1 MRPFVHE
8 SVIGTRF
15 DSSVVSTTE
24 VGPYAAVVPSVAG
37 QAWITG
43 IYQMGLDPTD
53 PFPRGFTV
61 ADTWLR
67 QIDDLPPGPHRRR
80 MNDVMRVEAYA
91 GRSVV
96 PGAADGELL
105 HADVGLSFMGGVD
118 SSTGRVIDTHH
129 PLHGQSVDGKVLA
142 LPSGRGSC
150 SGSATLFELLLNGHA
165 PAALIFRADEPILTL
180 GVILAAEMFGVSI
193 PVVRLSPAD
202 FAQLRSASRV
212 SVRDG
217 MVTVTDANSP
227 LGPRQA
233 QPASPLPDLDLTDF
247 RLSDHDHQLLSGAFG
262 EAARLAI
269 RVVIRAAQL
278 EGAHDLIDIDRGH
291 IDGCFYQGPASLRF
305 AERLVELGGQVAVPT
320 SMNSLC
326 IDRRRWRN
334 QGVPA
339 ELGEPSEALADAYLR
354 LGVTPT
360 YTCAPYLLDGP
371 PARGQQIAW
380 AESNAVVF
388 ANAVLGA
395 RTMKYPDYLDILIA
409 LIGRAPNA
417 GAHTDA
423 GRRPT
428 VQIAVDVPV
437 EQLDDAFYPTLG
449 YHVGTI
455 ASNDIPVL
463 TGLELTA
470 PTADDLR
477 AFGAAFA
484 TTSAAAMFHIVGVTP
499 EAPTLDAV
507 TDPAEPVRRVRV
519 GAAELASAWEE
530 LNSATGTRTEMV
542 ALGNP
547 HFSLTEF
554 ARLADLCD
562 GRTKSPDVEL
572 VVTTSRSTHAR
583 AERAGLVARL
593 EQFGARL
600 VNDTCW
606 CLIGEP
612 VVPPSSRTITTN
624 SAKYAHYGPAAVGR
638 GFHLRRLAGCVEA
651 ACSGDAEHRPPA
663 WLGSAVIPQ

>member
-1 MRPFVHE
+1 
-8 SVIGTRF
+8 
-15 DSSVVSTTE
+15 
-24 VGPYAAVVPSVAG
+24 
-37 QAWITG
+37 
-43 IYQMGLDPTD
+43 MGL
-53 PFPRGFTV
+53 
-61 ADTWLR
+61 
-67 QIDDLPPGPHRRR
+67 
-80 MNDVMRVEAYA
+80 EAYA

-96 PGAADGELL
+96 PGAAAGELL
-105 HADVGLSFMGGVD
+105 HADVGLSFMGGVN
-118 SSTGRVIDTHH
+118 SSTGWVIDTHH
-129 PLHGQSVDGKVLA
+129 PLHGQSVSGKVLA

-180 GVILAAEMFGVSI
+180 GVILAAEVFGTGI
-193 PVVRLSPAD
+193 PVVRLSAAD

-217 MVTVTDANSP
+217 TVTVIEEITSP
-227 LGPRQA
+227 AAPT
-233 QPASPLPDLDLTDF
+233 SLPELDLSDFELTD
-247 RLSDHDHQLLSGAFG
+247 RDRQLLAGAFG
-262 EAARLAI
+262 EAARLAV

-278 EGAHDLIDIDRGH
+278 EGAHDLIDIERGH
-291 IDGCFYQGPASLRF
+291 VDGCFYQGPASLRF
-305 AERLVELGGQVAVPT
+305 PERLVELGGQVVVPT
-320 SMNSLC
+320 SMNALR
-326 IDRRRWRN
+326 IDRRRWRS

-339 ELGEPSEALADAYLR
+339 ELGDPSEAVADAYVR

-371 PARGQQIAW
+371 PTCGQQIAW
-380 AESNAVVF
+380 AESNAVVY

-423 GRRPT
+423 GRRAGME
-428 VQIAVDVPV
+428 INIDLPV
-437 EQLDDAFYPTLG
+437 ELLDDAFYPTLG
-449 YHVGTI
+449 YHVGMI

-463 TGLELTA
+463 TGLERAT
-470 PTADDLR
+470 PSADDLR

-507 TDPAEPVRRVRV
+507 IDPEETVRRVRV
-519 GAAELASAWEE
+519 GATDLAPTWGE
-530 LNSATGTRTEMV
+530 LNSAADPHTDLV

-554 ARLADLCD
+554 AQLAELCD
-562 GRTKSPDVEL
+562 GRAKSPDVEL
-572 VVTTSRSTHAR
+572 VVTTSRSTQAR
-583 AERAGLVARL
+583 AERAGYVALL

-612 VVPPSSRTITTN
+612 VVPPSSRTVTTS

-638 GFHLRRLAGCVEA
+638 GFHLRSLAGCVDA
-651 ACSGDAEHRPPA
+651 ACTGDAGSTLPA
-663 WLGSAVIPQ
+663 WLA

>member
-1 MRPFVHE
+1 MRIE
-8 SVIGTRF
+8 
-15 DSSVVSTTE
+15 
-24 VGPYAAVVPSVAG
+24 A
-37 QAWITG
+37 
-43 IYQMGLDPTD
+43 
-53 PFPRGFTV
+53 FT
-61 ADTWLR
+61 
-67 QIDDLPPGPHRRR
+67 
-80 MNDVMRVEAYA
+80 

-129 PLHGQSVDGKVLA
+129 PLHGHSVDGKVLA
-142 LPSGRGSC
+142 MPSGRGSC
-150 SGSATLFELLLNGHA
+150 SGSASLFELLVNRHA
-165 PAALIFRADEPILTL
+165 PVALIFRADEPILTL

-193 PVVRLSPAD
+193 PVVRLRPAD

-212 SVRDG
+212 SVRG
-217 MVTVTDANSP
+217 GRVTVTDMAGP
-227 LGPRQA
+227 LAAPT
-233 QPASPLPDLDLTDF
+233 PLPDLDLTDF
-247 RLSDHDHQLLSGAFG
+247 RLSVHDRQLLSGAFG

-278 EGAHDLIDIDRGH
+278 EGANDLIDIDGGH

-326 IDRRRWRN
+326 IDRRRWRD

-371 PARGQQIAW
+371 PACGQQIAW

-423 GRRPT
+423 GRRAT
-428 VQIAVDVPV
+428 MQIAVDLPV
-437 EQLDDAFYPTLG
+437 ELLDDAFYPTLG
-449 YHVGTI
+449 YHVGMI

-463 TGLELTA
+463 TGLERAT
-470 PTADDLR
+470 PTSDDLR

-484 TTSAAAMFHIVGVTP
+484 TTSAAAMFHIVGITP

-507 TDPAEPVRRVRV
+507 VDPEEPVQRLCV
-519 GAAELASAWEE
+519 GAADLAPTWGE
-530 LNSATGTRTEMV
+530 LNSATETRTDLV

-572 VVTTSRSTHAR
+572 GVTTSRSTQAK
-583 AERAGLVARL
+583 AEQAGYIARL

-612 VVPPSSRTITTN
+612 VVPQSSRTITTS

-638 GFHLRRLAGCVEA
+638 GFHLRSLADCLEA
-651 ACSGDAEHRPPA
+651 ACTGDAGSTPPA
-663 WLGSAVIPQ
+663 WLG

>member
-1 MRPFVHE
+1 
-8 SVIGTRF
+8 
-15 DSSVVSTTE
+15 
-24 VGPYAAVVPSVAG
+24 
-37 QAWITG
+37 
-43 IYQMGLDPTD
+43 
-53 PFPRGFTV
+53 
-61 ADTWLR
+61 
-67 QIDDLPPGPHRRR
+67 
-80 MNDVMRVEAYA
+80 
-91 GRSVV
+91 
-96 PGAADGELL
+96 
-105 HADVGLSFMGGVD
+105 
-118 SSTGRVIDTHH
+118 
-129 PLHGQSVDGKVLA
+129 
-142 LPSGRGSC
+142 
-150 SGSATLFELLLNGHA
+150 
-165 PAALIFRADEPILTL
+165 
-180 GVILAAEMFGVSI
+180 
-193 PVVRLSPAD
+193 
-202 FAQLRSASRV
+202 
-212 SVRDG
+212 
-217 MVTVTDANSP
+217 
-227 LGPRQA
+227 
-233 QPASPLPDLDLTDF
+233 
-247 RLSDHDHQLLSGAFG
+247 LLSGALG
-262 EAARLAI
+262 KAARLAI

-278 EGAHDLIDIDRGH
+278 EGANDLIDIDRGH

-326 IDRRRWRN
+326 IDRRRWRD

-360 YTCAPYLLDGP
+360 YTCAPYLLDDP

-388 ANAVLGA
+388 ANAVIGA

-423 GRRPT
+423 GRRAT
-428 VQIAVDVPV
+428 LQIAVDVPV

-449 YHVGTI
+449 YQVGTI

-463 TGLELTA
+463 TGLERAT
-470 PTADDLR
+470 PTADDPR

-519 GAAELASAWEE
+519 GAAELARTWEE
-530 LNSATGTRTEMV
+530 LNSANGTRTDLV

-572 VVTTSRSTHAR
+572 VVTTSRSIHAK
-583 AERAGLVARL
+583 AERAGLIARL
-593 EQFGARL
+593 EQFGARV

-612 VVPPSSRTITTN
+612 VVTPSSRTITTS
-624 SAKYAHYGPAAVGR
+624 SAKYAHYGTAAVGR
-638 GFHLRRLAGCVEA
+638 GFHLRSLAGCVDA
-651 ACSGDAEHRPPA
+651 ACTGDAGTALPA
-663 WLGSAVIPQ
+663 WLGSPHYRAR

>member
-1 MRPFVHE
+1 MSR
-8 SVIGTRF
+8 IAAY
-15 DSSVVSTTE
+15 
-24 VGPYAAVVPSVAG
+24 VG
-37 QAWITG
+37 
-43 IYQMGLDPTD
+43 
-53 PFPRGFTV
+53 
-61 ADTWLR
+61 
-67 QIDDLPPGPHRRR
+67 HC
-80 MNDVMRVEAYA
+80 
-91 GRSVV
+91 VV

-129 PLHGQSVDGKVLA
+129 PLHGKGVAGKVLA

-150 SGSATLFELLLNGHA
+150 SGSASLFELLLNGHA
-165 PAALIFRADEPILTL
+165 PNALIFCADEPILTL
-180 GVILAAEMFGVSI
+180 GVILAAEMFGVGI

-212 SVRDG
+212 SLRDG
-217 MVTVTDANSP
+217 TVTVTDAIASP
-227 LGPRQA
+227 HP
-233 QPASPLPDLDLTDF
+233 PTPLPDLDLTDF
-247 RLSDHDHQLLSGAFG
+247 RLSDHDRELLSGAHG
-262 EAARLAI
+262 EAARLAV

-291 IDGCFYQGPASLRF
+291 IDGCHYQGPASLSF

-326 IDRRRWRN
+326 IDRRRWRG

-360 YTCAPYLLDGP
+360 YTCAPYLLDSP
-371 PARGQQIAW
+371 PTCGQQIAW
-380 AESNAVVF
+380 AESNAVVY
-388 ANAVLGA
+388 ANAVIGA

-409 LIGRAPNA
+409 LIGRAPHA

-423 GRRPT
+423 GRRAT
-428 VQIAVDVPV
+428 LHIAVDMPI

-455 ASNDIPVL
+455 ATNDIPVL
-463 TGLELTA
+463 TGLERA
-470 PTADDLR
+470 VPTADDLR

-499 EAPTLDAV
+499 EAPSIDAV
-507 TDPAEPVRRVRV
+507 TDPHVPLRRLPV
-519 GAAELASAWEE
+519 GAAELAVTWAE
-530 LNSATGTRTEMV
+530 LNSATATRTELV

-554 ARLADLCD
+554 GRLADLCD
-562 GRTKSPDVEL
+562 GRTKSPDVDV
-572 VVTTSRSTHAR
+572 VVTTSRSTHSS
-583 AERAGLVARL
+583 AERAGLVTRL
-593 EQFGARL
+593 ERFGARL

-612 VVPPSSRTITTN
+612 VVTPSSRTITTN

-638 GFHLRRLAGCVEA
+638 GFHLRSLAGCVQA
-651 ACSGDAEHRPPA
+651 ACTGDAGSALPA
-663 WLGSAVIPQ
+663 WLGETPTPP

>member
-1 MRPFVHE
+1 MTFR
-8 SVIGTRF
+8 
-15 DSSVVSTTE
+15 VS
-24 VGPYAAVVPSVAG
+24 
-37 QAWITG
+37 
-43 IYQMGLDPTD
+43 
-53 PFPRGFTV
+53 
-61 ADTWLR
+61 
-67 QIDDLPPGPHRRR
+67 
-80 MNDVMRVEAYA
+80 VEAYA

-96 PGAADGELL
+96 PGAAAGELL

-150 SGSATLFELLLNGHA
+150 SGSATLFELLHNGHA

-180 GVILAAEMFGVSI
+180 GVILAAEVFGVSI
-193 PVVRLSPAD
+193 PVVRLDPAD
-202 FAQLRSASRV
+202 FARLRSASRV
-212 SVRDG
+212 SVRDE
-217 MVTVTDANSP
+217 MVTVTEATAP
-227 LGPRQA
+227 
-233 QPASPLPDLDLTDF
+233 PAASTPLPDLDLTDF
-247 RLSDHDHQLLSGAFG
+247 QLSHHDRELLSGAVG

-278 EGAHDLIDIDRGH
+278 EGAHHLIDIDRGH

-326 IDRRRWRN
+326 IDRRRWREH
-334 QGVPA
+334 GVPA

-371 PARGQQIAW
+371 PVCGQQIAW

-388 ANAVLGA
+388 ANAVIGA
-395 RTMKYPDYLDILIA
+395 RTMKYPDYLDILVA
-409 LIGRAPNA
+409 LVGRAPNA

-423 GRRPT
+423 GRRAT

-463 TGLELTA
+463 TGLELTD
-470 PTADDLR
+470 PTVDDLR

-484 TTSAAAMFHIVGVTP
+484 TTSAASMFHIVGVTP

-507 TDPAEPVRRVRV
+507 TDPAEPLRRMRV
-519 GAAELASAWEE
+519 GRAELALTWEE
-530 LNSATGTRTEMV
+530 LNSTAVTRTEMV

-554 ARLADLCD
+554 ARLADLCN
-562 GRTKSPDVEL
+562 GRTKSPDVVL
-572 VVTTSRSTHAR
+572 VVTTSRSTQAR
-583 AERAGLVARL
+583 AEQAGLVARL

-612 VVPPSSRTITTN
+612 VVTPSSRVITTS

-638 GFHLRRLAGCVEA
+638 GFHLRSLAGCVEA
-651 ACSGDAEHRPPA
+651 ACTGDAGSALPT
-663 WLGSAVIPQ
+663 WLGSARHRAR

>member
-1 MRPFVHE
+1 
-8 SVIGTRF
+8 
-15 DSSVVSTTE
+15 
-24 VGPYAAVVPSVAG
+24 
-37 QAWITG
+37 
-43 IYQMGLDPTD
+43 MG
-53 PFPRGFTV
+53 
-61 ADTWLR
+61 
-67 QIDDLPPGPHRRR
+67 
-80 MNDVMRVEAYA
+80 VEAYA
-91 GRSVV
+91 GRCVV
-96 PGAADGELL
+96 PGAAAGELL

-118 SSTGRVIDTHH
+118 SSTGWVIDTHH
-129 PLHGQSVDGKVLA
+129 PLHGQSASGKVLA

-180 GVILAAEMFGVSI
+180 GVILAAEVFGTGI
-193 PVVRLSPAD
+193 PVVRLSAAD

-217 MVTVTDANSP
+217 TVTVTEEITSP
-227 LGPRQA
+227 AAPT
-233 QPASPLPDLDLTDF
+233 SLPELDLSDFDLTD
-247 RLSDHDHQLLSGAFG
+247 RDRQLLSGAFG
-262 EAARLAI
+262 EAARLAV

-278 EGAHDLIDIDRGH
+278 EGAHDLIDIERGH

-305 AERLVELGGQVAVPT
+305 PERLVELGGQVAVPT
-320 SMNSLC
+320 TMNALR
-326 IDRRRWRN
+326 IDRRRWRS
-334 QGVPA
+334 QGVPP
-339 ELGEPSEALADAYLR
+339 ELGEPSEAVADAYRR
-354 LGVTPT
+354 LGVSPT

-371 PARGQQIAW
+371 PACGQQIAW
-380 AESNAVVF
+380 AESNAVVY

-417 GAHTDA
+417 GAHTEA
-423 GRRPT
+423 GRRAT
-428 VQIAVDVPV
+428 VEIVVDLPL
-437 EQLDDAFYPTLG
+437 ERLDDAFYPTLG

-455 ASNDIPVL
+455 AGNEIPVL

-470 PTADDLR
+470 PTTDDLR

-484 TTSAAAMFHIVGVTP
+484 TTSAAAMFHVVGVTP

-519 GAAELASAWEE
+519 DAAALAQTWAE
-530 LNSATGTRTEMV
+530 LNSATVTRTEMV

-583 AERAGLVARL
+583 AEQAGLVARL
-593 EQFGARL
+593 ERFGARL

-612 VVPPSSRTITTN
+612 VVPPTSRTITTS
-624 SAKYAHYGPAAVGR
+624 SAKYAHYGTAAVGR
-638 GFHLRRLAGCVEA
+638 GFHLRSLAGCVEA
-651 ACSGDAEHRPPA
+651 ACTGDAGTALPA
-663 WLGSAVIPQ
+663 WLGVRHRAR

>member
-1 MRPFVHE
+1 MR
-8 SVIGTRF
+8 I
-15 DSSVVSTTE
+15 
-24 VGPYAAVVPSVAG
+24 
-37 QAWITG
+37 
-43 IYQMGLDPTD
+43 
-53 PFPRGFTV
+53 
-61 ADTWLR
+61 
-67 QIDDLPPGPHRRR
+67 
-80 MNDVMRVEAYA
+80 EAYA

-118 SSTGRVIDTHH
+118 SSTGQVIDTHH
-129 PLHGQSVDGKVLA
+129 PLHGQTVDGKVLA

-150 SGSATLFELLLNGHA
+150 SGSASLFELLVNRHA
-165 PAALIFRADEPILTL
+165 PVALIFRADEPILTL
-180 GVILAAEMFGVSI
+180 GVILAAEVFGVSI

-212 SVRDG
+212 SVRG
-217 MVTVTDANSP
+217 GRVTVTDAT
-227 LGPRQA
+227 GP
-233 QPASPLPDLDLTDF
+233 PAAPTPLPDLDLTDF
-247 RLSDHDHQLLSGAFG
+247 RLSVHDRQLLSGAFG

-278 EGAHDLIDIDRGH
+278 EGAHDLIDIDCGH

-339 ELGEPSEALADAYLR
+339 ELGEPSETLADAYLR
-354 LGVTPT
+354 LGVSPT
-360 YTCAPYLLDGP
+360 YTCAPYLLDDP

-423 GRRPT
+423 GRRAT
-428 VQIAVDVPV
+428 LQIAVDMPV

-455 ASNDIPVL
+455 ASNDVPAL

-507 TDPAEPVRRVRV
+507 TDPAEPIRRVRV
-519 GAAELASAWEE
+519 GAAELARTWEE
-530 LNSATGTRTEMV
+530 LNSATVTRTDMV

-562 GRTKSPDVEL
+562 VRTKSPDVEL
-572 VVTTSRSTHAR
+572 VVTTSRSIHAK
-583 AERAGLVARL
+583 AERAGLVACL

-612 VVPPSSRTITTN
+612 VVTPSSRTITTS
-624 SAKYAHYGPAAVGR
+624 SAKYAHYGTAAVGR
-638 GFHLRRLAGCVEA
+638 GFHLRSLAGCVDA
-651 ACSGDAEHRPPA
+651 ACTGDAGTALPA
-663 WLGSAVIPQ
+663 WLGSPHYRAR

>member
-1 MRPFVHE
+1 MR
-8 SVIGTRF
+8 I
-15 DSSVVSTTE
+15 
-24 VGPYAAVVPSVAG
+24 
-37 QAWITG
+37 
-43 IYQMGLDPTD
+43 
-53 PFPRGFTV
+53 
-61 ADTWLR
+61 
-67 QIDDLPPGPHRRR
+67 
-80 MNDVMRVEAYA
+80 EAYA

-150 SGSATLFELLLNGHA
+150 SGSASLFELLVNRHA
-165 PAALIFRADEPILTL
+165 PVALIFRADEPILTL
-180 GVILAAEMFGVSI
+180 GVILAAEVFGVSI

-212 SVRDG
+212 SVRG
-217 MVTVTDANSP
+217 GRVTVTDATAP
-227 LGPRQA
+227 
-233 QPASPLPDLDLTDF
+233 PAAPTPLPDLDLTDF
-247 RLSDHDHQLLSGAFG
+247 RLSVHDRQLLSGAFG

-326 IDRRRWRN
+326 IDRRRWRD

-360 YTCAPYLLDGP
+360 YTCAPYLLDDP

-388 ANAVLGA
+388 ANAVIGA

-423 GRRPT
+423 GRRAT
-428 VQIAVDVPV
+428 LQIAVDVPV

-463 TGLELTA
+463 TGLELSR
-470 PTADDLR
+470 PDRRRSPRVRRGVRHHLGRGHVPHRRRDSGSADPRRGDR
-477 AFGAAFA
+477 SGGA
-484 TTSAAAMFHIVGVTP
+484 
-499 EAPTLDAV
+499 
-507 TDPAEPVRRVRV
+507 DPAGAGRRRRAGADVGRAEQRHRHAYRHGRPRQPALLADRIRAARRSVRR
-519 GAAELASAWEE
+519 
-530 LNSATGTRTEMV
+530 
-542 ALGNP
+542 P
-547 HFSLTEF
+547 HEIPG
-554 ARLADLCD
+554 C
-562 GRTKSPDVEL
+562 
-572 VVTTSRSTHAR
+572 
-583 AERAGLVARL
+583 RAGRDDEPQHPRESRTGRPRRPPRAVRRPPGQRHLLVPDRRAGGHAIVADHHDELGQVRPL
-593 EQFGARL
+593 RHCGRR
-600 VNDTCW
+600 TR
-606 CLIGEP
+606 
-612 VVPPSSRTITTN
+612 VPP
-624 SAKYAHYGPAAVGR
+624 P
-638 GFHLRRLAGCVEA
+638 
-651 ACSGDAEHRPPA
+651 
-663 WLGSAVIPQ
+663 

>member
-1 MRPFVHE
+1 
-8 SVIGTRF
+8 
-15 DSSVVSTTE
+15 
-24 VGPYAAVVPSVAG
+24 
-37 QAWITG
+37 
-43 IYQMGLDPTD
+43 MG
-53 PFPRGFTV
+53 
-61 ADTWLR
+61 
-67 QIDDLPPGPHRRR
+67 
-80 MNDVMRVEAYA
+80 AYA

-118 SSTGRVIDTHH
+118 SSTGLVIDTRH
-129 PLHGQSVDGKVLA
+129 PLHGQTVAGRVLA

-150 SGSATLFELLLNGHA
+150 SGSASLVELLVNGHA

-180 GVILAAEMFGVSI
+180 GVVLAAEVFGVSI
-193 PVVRLSPAD
+193 PVVRLSPDD
-202 FAQLRSASRV
+202 FAQLRSAPRV
-212 SVRDG
+212 SVRDETVS
-217 MVTVTDANSP
+217 VTGAVAPPEAPT
-227 LGPRQA
+227 
-233 QPASPLPDLDLTDF
+233 PLPDLDLTDF
-247 RLSDHDHQLLSGAFG
+247 RLSDHDRQLLSGALG

-278 EGAHDLIDIDRGH
+278 EGAHDLLSIDRGH

-305 AERLVELGGQVAVPT
+305 AERLVELGGRVAVPT

-360 YTCAPYLLDGP
+360 YTCAPYLLDEAP
-371 PARGQQIAW
+371 VRGQQIAW

-388 ANAVLGA
+388 ANAVIGA
-395 RTMKYPDYLDILIA
+395 RTLKYPDYLDILVA

-423 GRRPT
+423 GRRAG
-428 VQIAVDVPV
+428 VHIAVDVPI

-449 YHVGTI
+449 YHVGTV
-455 ASNDIPVL
+455 ASNDVPVL
-463 TGLELTA
+463 TGLERAT
-470 PTADDLR
+470 PTWDDLR

-507 TDPAEPVRRVRV
+507 TDPAKPVRRVRV
-519 GAAELASAWEE
+519 GAAELAQTWRD
-530 LNSATGTRTEMV
+530 LNSATVARTEMV

-572 VVTTSRSTHAR
+572 VVTTSRSTQAK
-583 AERAGLVARL
+583 AERTGLVARL
-593 EQFGARL
+593 ERFGARL

-612 VVPPSSRTITTN
+612 VVTPASRTITTS
-624 SAKYAHYGPAAVGR
+624 SAKYAHYGPAVVGR
-638 GFHLRRLAGCVEA
+638 GFQLRGLAGCVDA
-651 ACSGDAEHRPPA
+651 ACTGNAGSALPP
-663 WLGSAVIPQ
+663 WLGSAATLP

>member
-1 MRPFVHE
+1 M
-8 SVIGTRF
+8 
-15 DSSVVSTTE
+15 
-24 VGPYAAVVPSVAG
+24 
-37 QAWITG
+37 
-43 IYQMGLDPTD
+43 TD
-53 PFPRGFTV
+53 
-61 ADTWLR
+61 L
-67 QIDDLPPGPHRRR
+67 
-80 MNDVMRVEAYA
+80 MRVEAFV
-91 GRSVV
+91 GRSLV

-105 HADVGLSFMGGVD
+105 HADVGLSFMGGVN
-118 SSTGRVIDTHH
+118 SSTGEVIDTHH
-129 PLHGQSVDGKVLA
+129 PLLGQSVDGKVLA

-150 SGSATLFELLLNGHA
+150 SGSATLFELLVNGHA

-180 GVILAAEMFGVSI
+180 GVILAAEVFGVSI

-202 FAQLRSASRV
+202 FAQLPSASRL
-212 SVRDG
+212 SVREG
-217 MVTVTDANSP
+217 IVTVTGGTAPSAAP
-227 LGPRQA
+227 T
-233 QPASPLPDLDLTDF
+233 PLPDLDLTDF
-247 RLSDHDHQLLSGAFG
+247 RLSDHDRQLLSGAFG

-269 RVVIRAAQL
+269 RVVIRAARL

-326 IDRRRWRN
+326 IDRRRWRD

-354 LGVTPT
+354 LGVAPT

-371 PARGQQIAW
+371 PACGQQIAW
-380 AESNAVVF
+380 AESNAVIY
-388 ANAVLGA
+388 ANAVIGA

-423 GRRPT
+423 GRRAG
-428 VQIAVDVPV
+428 VQIAVDLPV

-463 TGLELTA
+463 TGLEHAA

-519 GAAELASAWEE
+519 GAAELAQTWEE
-530 LNSATGTRTEMV
+530 LNSATGRHTEMV

-554 ARLADLCD
+554 ARLAELCD

-572 VVTTSRSTHAR
+572 VVTTSRSIHAK
-583 AERAGLVARL
+583 AERAGLVGRL

-612 VVPPSSRTITTN
+612 VVTPSSRTITTS

-638 GFHLRRLAGCVEA
+638 GFHLRSLAGCVDA
-651 ACSGDAEHRPPA
+651 ACTGDAGTVLPA
-663 WLGSAVIPQ
+663 WLGSPRYRAR

>member
-1 MRPFVHE
+1 M
-8 SVIGTRF
+8 SGT
-15 DSSVVSTTE
+15 STSGE
-24 VGPYAAVVPSVAG
+24 
-37 QAWITG
+37 
-43 IYQMGLDPTD
+43 
-53 PFPRGFTV
+53 
-61 ADTWLR
+61 
-67 QIDDLPPGPHRRR
+67 
-80 MNDVMRVEAYA
+80 YA

-105 HADVGLSFMGGVD
+105 HCDVGLSFMGGVD
-118 SSTGRVIDTHH
+118 PSTGRVIDTHH
-129 PLHGQSVDGKVLA
+129 PLHGQSVAGKVLA

-150 SGSATLFELLLNGHA
+150 SGSATLFELLLNGQA
-165 PAALIFRADEPILTL
+165 PAALVFCAAEPILTL
-180 GVILAAEMFGVSI
+180 GVILAVEVFGVGI
-193 PVVRLSPAD
+193 PVVRLSAVD
-202 FAQLRSASRV
+202 FAELRSASRV

-217 MVTVTDANSP
+217 VVTVTDATAAP
-227 LGPRQA
+227 GLRRAQA
-233 QPASPLPDLDLTDF
+233 ASSPLPELDLSAF
-247 RLSDHDHQLLSGAFG
+247 RLSDFDHQLLSGTFG

-326 IDRRRWRN
+326 IDRRRWRE

-339 ELGEPSEALADAYLR
+339 ELGESSEAVADAYLR
-354 LGVTPT
+354 LGATPT

-371 PARGQQIAW
+371 PAYGQQIAW

-388 ANAVLGA
+388 ANAVIGA
-395 RTMKYPDYLDILIA
+395 RTMKYPDYLDILVA

-417 GAHTDA
+417 GAHTDS

-428 VQIAVDVPV
+428 VQIDVDLPV

-463 TGLELTA
+463 TGLERAA

-484 TTSAAAMFHIVGVTP
+484 TTSAAAIFHIVGITP
-499 EAPTLDAV
+499 EAPTLEAV
-507 TDPAEPVRRVRV
+507 IDPERPVRRMRV
-519 GAAELASAWEE
+519 GAAELAQSWEE
-530 LNSATGTRTEMV
+530 LNSATGTQTEMV

-554 ARLADLCD
+554 ARLAELCD
-562 GRTKSPDVEL
+562 GRTKFPAVEM
-572 VVTTSRSTHAR
+572 VVTTSRSTQAQ
-583 AERAGLVARL
+583 AERSGYAARL

-606 CLIGEP
+606 CFIGEP
-612 VVPPSSRTITTN
+612 LVTPTSRTITTS

-638 GFHLRRLAGCVEA
+638 GFLLRNLAGCVEA
-651 ACSGDAEHRPPA
+651 ACTGDAGPALPPWLTARGSRRPRPA
-663 WLGSAVIPQ
+663 RTR

>member
-1 MRPFVHE
+1 MR
-8 SVIGTRF
+8 I
-15 DSSVVSTTE
+15 
-24 VGPYAAVVPSVAG
+24 
-37 QAWITG
+37 
-43 IYQMGLDPTD
+43 
-53 PFPRGFTV
+53 
-61 ADTWLR
+61 
-67 QIDDLPPGPHRRR
+67 
-80 MNDVMRVEAYA
+80 EAYA

-150 SGSATLFELLLNGHA
+150 SGSASLFELLVNRHA
-165 PAALIFRADEPILTL
+165 PVALIFRADEPILTL
-180 GVILAAEMFGVSI
+180 GVILAAEVFGVSI
-193 PVVRLSPAD
+193 PVVRLSPVN
-202 FAQLRSASRV
+202 FAQLRSASRG
-212 SVRDG
+212 SVRG
-217 MVTVTDANSP
+217 GTVTVTDATAP
-227 LGPRQA
+227 
-233 QPASPLPDLDLTDF
+233 PAAPTPLPDLDLTDF
-247 RLSDHDHQLLSGAFG
+247 RLSVHDRELLSGDFG

-278 EGAHDLIDIDRGH
+278 EGANDLIDIDGGH

-326 IDRRRWRN
+326 IDRRRWRD

-360 YTCAPYLLDGP
+360 YTCAPYLLDDP

-388 ANAVLGA
+388 ANAVIGA

-423 GRRPT
+423 GRRAT
-428 VQIAVDVPV
+428 LQIAVDVPV

-455 ASNDIPVL
+455 ASNDVPAL

-484 TTSAAAMFHIVGVTP
+484 TTSAAATFHIVGVTP

-507 TDPAEPVRRVRV
+507 TDPAEPIQRVRV
-519 GAAELASAWEE
+519 GATELARTWEE
-530 LNSATGTRTEMV
+530 LNSATVTRTDMV

-572 VVTTSRSTHAR
+572 VVTTSRSIHAK

-612 VVPPSSRTITTN
+612 VVTPSSRTITTS
-624 SAKYAHYGPAAVGR
+624 SAKYAHYGTAAVGR
-638 GFHLRRLAGCVEA
+638 GFHLRSLAGCVDA
-651 ACSGDAEHRPPA
+651 ACTGDAGTVLPA
-663 WLGSAVIPQ
+663 WLGSPRYRAR

>member
-1 MRPFVHE
+1 MR
-8 SVIGTRF
+8 I
-15 DSSVVSTTE
+15 
-24 VGPYAAVVPSVAG
+24 
-37 QAWITG
+37 
-43 IYQMGLDPTD
+43 
-53 PFPRGFTV
+53 
-61 ADTWLR
+61 
-67 QIDDLPPGPHRRR
+67 
-80 MNDVMRVEAYA
+80 EAYA

-105 HADVGLSFMGGVD
+105 HSDVGLSFMGGVD
-118 SSTGRVIDTHH
+118 PSTGRVIDTHH
-129 PLHGQSVDGKVLA
+129 PLHGQSVAGKVLA

-150 SGSATLFELLLNGHA
+150 SGSSTLFELLVNGHA
-165 PAALIFRADEPILTL
+165 PTALVFRADEPILTL
-180 GVILAAEMFGVSI
+180 GVILAAELFGISI
-193 PVVRLSPAD
+193 PVVRLSAAY
-202 FAQLRSASRV
+202 FAHLRSASRV

-217 MVTVTDANSP
+217 MVITTETSSP
-227 LGPRQA
+227 PPTPTSQ
-233 QPASPLPDLDLTDF
+233 PDLDLSDF
-247 RLSDHDHQLLSGAFG
+247 RLTDHDRGLLSGAFG

-278 EGAHDLIDIDRGH
+278 ESANDLIDIECGH
-291 IDGCFYQGPASLRF
+291 IDGCFYQGPASLHF

-320 SMNSLC
+320 SMNALR
-326 IDRRRWRN
+326 IDRRRWRD
-334 QGVPA
+334 QGVSA
-339 ELGEPSEALADAYLR
+339 ELGEPSEAVADAYLR

-371 PARGQQIAW
+371 PACGQQIAW

-423 GRRPT
+423 GRRAT
-428 VQIAVDVPV
+428 LQIAVDVPV

-455 ASNDIPVL
+455 ASNDVPAL
-463 TGLELTA
+463 TGLELAA

-507 TDPAEPVRRVRV
+507 TDPAEPIRRVWV
-519 GAAELASAWEE
+519 GAAELARTWEE
-530 LNSATGTRTEMV
+530 LNSATVTRTDLV

-572 VVTTSRSTHAR
+572 GVTTSRSTQAK
-583 AERAGLVARL
+583 AEQAGYIARL

-600 VNDTCW
+600 LNDTCW

-612 VVPPSSRTITTN
+612 VVPQSSRTITTS

-638 GFHLRRLAGCVEA
+638 GFHLRSLADCVEA
-651 ACSGDAEHRPPA
+651 ACTGDAGSTPPA
-663 WLGSAVIPQ
+663 WLA

>member
-1 MRPFVHE
+1 MLF
-8 SVIGTRF
+8 
-15 DSSVVSTTE
+15 
-24 VGPYAAVVPSVAG
+24 
-37 QAWITG
+37 
-43 IYQMGLDPTD
+43 
-53 PFPRGFTV
+53 
-61 ADTWLR
+61 
-67 QIDDLPPGPHRRR
+67 
-80 MNDVMRVEAYA
+80 
-91 GRSVV
+91 RS
-96 PGAADGELL
+96 
-105 HADVGLSFMGGVD
+105 
-118 SSTGRVIDTHH
+118 
-129 PLHGQSVDGKVLA
+129 
-142 LPSGRGSC
+142 
-150 SGSATLFELLLNGHA
+150 
-165 PAALIFRADEPILTL
+165 
-180 GVILAAEMFGVSI
+180 
-193 PVVRLSPAD
+193 
-202 FAQLRSASRV
+202 
-212 SVRDG
+212 
-217 MVTVTDANSP
+217 
-227 LGPRQA
+227 
-233 QPASPLPDLDLTDF
+233 
-247 RLSDHDHQLLSGAFG
+247 
-262 EAARLAI
+262 
-269 RVVIRAAQL
+269 
-278 EGAHDLIDIDRGH
+278 
-291 IDGCFYQGPASLRF
+291 GCFYQGPASLRF

-339 ELGEPSEALADAYLR
+339 ELGEPSEALADAYLQ

-360 YTCAPYLLDGP
+360 YTCAPYLLDDP

-388 ANAVLGA
+388 ANAVIGA

-423 GRRPT
+423 GRRAT
-428 VQIAVDVPV
+428 LQIAVDVPV

-463 TGLELTA
+463 TGLERAT

-507 TDPAEPVRRVRV
+507 TDPAEPIRRVRV
-519 GAAELASAWEE
+519 GAAELARTWEE
-530 LNSATGTRTEMV
+530 LNSATVTRTDMV

-562 GRTKSPDVEL
+562 GRTKSPEVEL
-572 VVTTSRSTHAR
+572 VVTTSRSIHAR

-612 VVPPSSRTITTN
+612 VVTPSSRTITTS
-624 SAKYAHYGPAAVGR
+624 SAKYAHYGTAAVGR
-638 GFHLRRLAGCVEA
+638 GFHLRSLAGCVDA
-651 ACSGDAEHRPPA
+651 ACTGDAGTVLPA
-663 WLGSAVIPQ
+663 WLGSPRYRAR

>member
-1 MRPFVHE
+1 M
-8 SVIGTRF
+8 
-15 DSSVVSTTE
+15 
-24 VGPYAAVVPSVAG
+24 
-37 QAWITG
+37 
-43 IYQMGLDPTD
+43 
-53 PFPRGFTV
+53 
-61 ADTWLR
+61 
-67 QIDDLPPGPHRRR
+67 
-80 MNDVMRVEAYA
+80 
-91 GRSVV
+91 
-96 PGAADGELL
+96 
-105 HADVGLSFMGGVD
+105 
-118 SSTGRVIDTHH
+118 
-129 PLHGQSVDGKVLA
+129 
-142 LPSGRGSC
+142 
-150 SGSATLFELLLNGHA
+150 
-165 PAALIFRADEPILTL
+165 
-180 GVILAAEMFGVSI
+180 
-193 PVVRLSPAD
+193 
-202 FAQLRSASRV
+202 
-212 SVRDG
+212 
-217 MVTVTDANSP
+217 
-227 LGPRQA
+227 
-233 QPASPLPDLDLTDF
+233 
-247 RLSDHDHQLLSGAFG
+247 
-262 EAARLAI
+262 
-269 RVVIRAAQL
+269 VIRAAQL

-320 SMNSLC
+320 SMNALC
-326 IDRRRWRN
+326 IDRRRWRD

-339 ELGEPSEALADAYLR
+339 ELGEPSEAVADAYLR

-371 PARGQQIAW
+371 PVCGQQIAW

-388 ANAVLGA
+388 ANAVIGA

-409 LIGRAPNA
+409 LVGRAPNA

-423 GRRPT
+423 GRRAT
-428 VQIAVDVPV
+428 VQIAVDVPL
-437 EQLDDAFYPTLG
+437 ERLDDAFYPTLG

-463 TGLELTA
+463 TGLELAA

-519 GAAELASAWEE
+519 GAAELARAWEE
-530 LNSATGTRTEMV
+530 LNSATVPRTELV

-554 ARLADLCD
+554 ARLAELCD
-562 GRTKSPDVEL
+562 GRTKSPEVEV
-572 VVTTSRSTHAR
+572 VVTTSRSIHAR

-606 CLIGEP
+606 CFIGEP
-612 VVPPSSRTITTN
+612 VVPPSSRTITTS
-624 SAKYAHYGPAAVGR
+624 SAKYAHYGTAAVGR
-638 GFHLRRLAGCVEA
+638 GFHLRSLAGCVEA
-651 ACSGDAEHRPPA
+651 ACTGNAGSALPA
-663 WLGSAVIPQ
+663 WLGSR

>member
-1 MRPFVHE
+1 M
-8 SVIGTRF
+8 T
-15 DSSVVSTTE
+15 
-24 VGPYAAVVPSVAG
+24 
-37 QAWITG
+37 
-43 IYQMGLDPTD
+43 
-53 PFPRGFTV
+53 
-61 ADTWLR
+61 
-67 QIDDLPPGPHRRR
+67 
-80 MNDVMRVEAYA
+80 DVMRIEAYA

-217 MVTVTDANSP
+217 MVTVTDATAP
-227 LGPRQA
+227 
-233 QPASPLPDLDLTDF
+233 PAAPTPLPDLDLTDF
-247 RLSDHDHQLLSGAFG
+247 RLSDHDRQLLSGAFG

-326 IDRRRWRN
+326 IDRRRWRD

-371 PARGQQIAW
+371 PACGQQIAW

-388 ANAVLGA
+388 ANAVIGA
-395 RTMKYPDYLDILIA
+395 RTMKYPDYLDILVA

-423 GRRPT
+423 GRRAT

-463 TGLELTA
+463 TGLERAA

-519 GAAELASAWEE
+519 GAAELAQTWRE
-530 LNSATGTRTEMV
+530 LNSATAHAYRDGRPRQP
-542 ALGNP
+542 AL
-547 HFSLTEF
+547 
-554 ARLADLCD
+554 LAD
-562 GRTKSPDVEL
+562 RVRP
-572 VVTTSRSTHAR
+572 AR
-583 AERAGLVARL
+583 RPVRRPHEVPGCRAGRDDEPQHPRESRTGRPRRPPRAVRRPPGQRHLLVPDRRAGGHAIVADHHDELGQVRPL
-593 EQFGARL
+593 RPRGRR
-600 VNDTCW
+600 TR
-606 CLIGEP
+606 
-612 VVPPSSRTITTN
+612 VPP
-624 SAKYAHYGPAAVGR
+624 PQPGR
-638 GFHLRRLAGCVEA
+638 LRRRRL
-651 ACSGDAEHRPPA
+651 HR
-663 WLGSAVIPQ
+663 

>member
-1 MRPFVHE
+1 MR
-8 SVIGTRF
+8 I
-15 DSSVVSTTE
+15 
-24 VGPYAAVVPSVAG
+24 
-37 QAWITG
+37 
-43 IYQMGLDPTD
+43 
-53 PFPRGFTV
+53 
-61 ADTWLR
+61 
-67 QIDDLPPGPHRRR
+67 
-80 MNDVMRVEAYA
+80 EAYA

-150 SGSATLFELLLNGHA
+150 SGSATLFELLVNGHA

-180 GVILAAEMFGVSI
+180 GVILAAEVFGVSI

-217 MVTVTDANSP
+217 MVTVTDATAP
-227 LGPRQA
+227 
-233 QPASPLPDLDLTDF
+233 PAAPTPLPDLDLTDF
-247 RLSDHDHQLLSGAFG
+247 RLSVHDRQLLSGAFG

-326 IDRRRWRN
+326 IDRRRWRD

-354 LGVTPT
+354 LGVSPT
-360 YTCAPYLLDGP
+360 YTCAPYLLDDP

-388 ANAVLGA
+388 ANAVIGA

-423 GRRPT
+423 GRRAT

-519 GAAELASAWEE
+519 GAAELAQTWEE
-530 LNSATGTRTEMV
+530 LNSATVTRTDMV

-572 VVTTSRSTHAR
+572 VVTTSRSIHAK

-612 VVPPSSRTITTN
+612 VVTPSSRTITTS
-624 SAKYAHYGPAAVGR
+624 SAKYAHYGTAAVGR
-638 GFHLRRLAGCVEA
+638 GFHLRSLAGCVDA
-651 ACSGDAEHRPPA
+651 ACTGDAGTALPA
-663 WLGSAVIPQ
+663 WLGSPHYRAR

>member
-1 MRPFVHE
+1 MR
-8 SVIGTRF
+8 I
-15 DSSVVSTTE
+15 
-24 VGPYAAVVPSVAG
+24 
-37 QAWITG
+37 
-43 IYQMGLDPTD
+43 
-53 PFPRGFTV
+53 
-61 ADTWLR
+61 
-67 QIDDLPPGPHRRR
+67 
-80 MNDVMRVEAYA
+80 EAYA

-150 SGSATLFELLLNGHA
+150 SGSATLFELLLSGHA

-193 PVVRLSPAD
+193 PVVRLRPAD

-212 SVRDG
+212 SVRG
-217 MVTVTDANSP
+217 GRVTVTDTA
-227 LGPRQA
+227 GP
-233 QPASPLPDLDLTDF
+233 PAAPTPLPDLDPISGAPATGIERGAWGVVPPHDTDF
-247 RLSDHDHQLLSGAFG
+247 RLTEHDHQLLSGAFG

-278 EGAHDLIDIDRGH
+278 EGANDLIDIDGGH

-326 IDRRRWRN
+326 IDRRRWRD

-360 YTCAPYLLDGP
+360 YTCAPYLLDDP

-388 ANAVLGA
+388 ANAVIGA

-423 GRRPT
+423 GRRAT
-428 VQIAVDVPV
+428 LQIAVDVPV

-455 ASNDIPVL
+455 ASNDVPAL

-484 TTSAAAMFHIVGVTP
+484 TTSAAATFHIVGVTP

-507 TDPAEPVRRVRV
+507 TDPAEPIQRVRV
-519 GAAELASAWEE
+519 GATELARTWEE
-530 LNSATGTRTEMV
+530 LNSATVTRTDMV

-572 VVTTSRSTHAR
+572 VVTTSRSIHAK

-612 VVPPSSRTITTN
+612 VVTPSSRTITTS
-624 SAKYAHYGPAAVGR
+624 SAKYAHYGTAAVGR
-638 GFHLRRLAGCVEA
+638 GFHLRSLAGCVDA
-651 ACSGDAEHRPPA
+651 ACTGDAGTALPA
-663 WLGSAVIPQ
+663 WLGSPHYRAR

>member
-1 MRPFVHE
+1 MR
-8 SVIGTRF
+8 I
-15 DSSVVSTTE
+15 
-24 VGPYAAVVPSVAG
+24 
-37 QAWITG
+37 
-43 IYQMGLDPTD
+43 
-53 PFPRGFTV
+53 
-61 ADTWLR
+61 
-67 QIDDLPPGPHRRR
+67 
-80 MNDVMRVEAYA
+80 EAYA

-129 PLHGQSVDGKVLA
+129 PLHGQIVDGKVLA

-150 SGSATLFELLLNGHA
+150 SGSASLFELLVNRHA
-165 PAALIFRADEPILTL
+165 PLALIFRADEPILTL
-180 GVILAAEMFGVSI
+180 GVILAAEVFGVSI
-193 PVVRLSPAD
+193 PVVRLSPVN

-212 SVRDG
+212 SVRG
-217 MVTVTDANSP
+217 GTVTVTDATAP
-227 LGPRQA
+227 
-233 QPASPLPDLDLTDF
+233 PAAPTPLPDLDLTGF
-247 RLSDHDHQLLSGAFG
+247 RLSVHDRELLSGDFG

-278 EGAHDLIDIDRGH
+278 EGANDLIDIDRGH
-291 IDGCFYQGPASLRF
+291 IDGCFYQGPAGLRF

-326 IDRRRWRN
+326 IDRRRWRD

-339 ELGEPSEALADAYLR
+339 ALGEPSEALADAYLR

-360 YTCAPYLLDGP
+360 YTCAPYLLDDP

-388 ANAVLGA
+388 ANAVIGA

-423 GRRPT
+423 GRRAT
-428 VQIAVDVPV
+428 LKIAVDVPV

-463 TGLELTA
+463 TGLERAT

-499 EAPTLDAV
+499 EAPTLGAV
-507 TDPAEPVRRVRV
+507 TDPAEPIRRV
-519 GAAELASAWEE
+519 GIGTAELARTWEE
-530 LNSATGTRTEMV
+530 LNSATVTRTDMV

-572 VVTTSRSTHAR
+572 VVTTSRSIHAK

-612 VVPPSSRTITTN
+612 VVTPSSRTITTS
-624 SAKYAHYGPAAVGR
+624 SAKYAHYGTAAVGR
-638 GFHLRRLAGCVEA
+638 GFHLRSLAGCVDA
-651 ACSGDAEHRPPA
+651 ACTGDAGTVLPA
-663 WLGSAVIPQ
+663 WLGSPRYRAR

>member
-1 MRPFVHE
+1 MR
-8 SVIGTRF
+8 I
-15 DSSVVSTTE
+15 
-24 VGPYAAVVPSVAG
+24 
-37 QAWITG
+37 
-43 IYQMGLDPTD
+43 
-53 PFPRGFTV
+53 
-61 ADTWLR
+61 
-67 QIDDLPPGPHRRR
+67 
-80 MNDVMRVEAYA
+80 EAYA

-118 SSTGRVIDTHH
+118 SSTGQVIDTHH

-150 SGSATLFELLLNGHA
+150 SGSASLFELLVNRHA
-165 PAALIFRADEPILTL
+165 PVALIFRADEPILTL
-180 GVILAAEMFGVSI
+180 GVILAAEVFGVSI

-212 SVRDG
+212 SVRG
-217 MVTVTDANSP
+217 GRVTVTDTAGP
-227 LGPRQA
+227 LAAPT
-233 QPASPLPDLDLTDF
+233 PLPDLDLTDF
-247 RLSDHDHQLLSGAFG
+247 RLSVHDRQLLSGAFG

-278 EGAHDLIDIDRGH
+278 EGANDLIDIDRGH
-291 IDGCFYQGPASLRF
+291 IDGCFYQGPAGLRF

-326 IDRRRWRN
+326 IDRRRWRD

-360 YTCAPYLLDGP
+360 YTCAPYLLDDP

-388 ANAVLGA
+388 ANAVIGA

-423 GRRPT
+423 GRRAT
-428 VQIAVDVPV
+428 LQIAVDMPV

-455 ASNDIPVL
+455 ASNDVPAL

-507 TDPAEPVRRVRV
+507 TDPAEPIRRVRV
-519 GAAELASAWEE
+519 GAAELARTWEE
-530 LNSATGTRTEMV
+530 LNSATVTRTDMV

-572 VVTTSRSTHAR
+572 VVTTSRSIHAK

-612 VVPPSSRTITTN
+612 VVTPSSRTITTS
-624 SAKYAHYGPAAVGR
+624 SAKYAHYGTAAVGR
-638 GFHLRRLAGCVEA
+638 GFHLRSLAGCVDA
-651 ACSGDAEHRPPA
+651 ACTGDAGTALPA
-663 WLGSAVIPQ
+663 WLGSQLYRAR

>member
-1 MRPFVHE
+1 MTVVTRIE
-8 SVIGTRF
+8 S
-15 DSSVVSTTE
+15 
-24 VGPYAAVVPSVAG
+24 
-37 QAWITG
+37 
-43 IYQMGLDPTD
+43 
-53 PFPRGFTV
+53 
-61 ADTWLR
+61 
-67 QIDDLPPGPHRRR
+67 
-80 MNDVMRVEAYA
+80 YA

-118 SSTGRVIDTHH
+118 SSTGRVIDTRH
-129 PLHGQSVDGKVLA
+129 PLHGRSVDGKVLA
-142 LPSGRGSC
+142 LPTGRGSC

-180 GVILAAEMFGVSI
+180 GVILAAEVFGVSI

-217 MVTVTDANSP
+217 MVTVTDATAP
-227 LGPRQA
+227 
-233 QPASPLPDLDLTDF
+233 PAAPTPLPGLDLTDF
-247 RLSDHDHQLLSGAFG
+247 RLSDHDRQLLSGASG

-278 EGAHDLIDIDRGH
+278 EGAHDLITIERGH

-305 AERLVELGGQVAVPT
+305 AERLVELGGHVAVPT

-388 ANAVLGA
+388 ANAVIGA
-395 RTMKYPDYLDILIA
+395 RTMKYPDYVDILVA

-423 GRRPT
+423 GRRAT

-437 EQLDDAFYPTLG
+437 EQFDDAFYPTLG

-455 ASNDIPVL
+455 ASNDVPVL
-463 TGLELTA
+463 TGLEQA
-470 PTADDLR
+470 AATADDLR

-519 GAAELASAWEE
+519 GAAELAQTWGE
-530 LNSATGTRTEMV
+530 LNSATVPRTEMV

-554 ARLADLCD
+554 ARLADLCA

-572 VVTTSRSTHAR
+572 VVTTSRSTQAR

-612 VVPPSSRTITTN
+612 VVTPSSRTITTS

-638 GFHLRRLAGCVEA
+638 GFHLRSLAGCVEA
-651 ACSGDAEHRPPA
+651 ACTGDAGSTLPT
-663 WLGSAVIPQ
+663 WLGAIDDLPPVRTATE